1 MEMKEMEDDFK
12 WIHPKM
18 IIIDHK
24 LFIFYFRHI
33 GFFDKRKI
41 IINYNT
47 LYNKCSFNLRVRR
60 SALVING
67 VEMKLNPK
75 ARENNLKYPGREKK
89 GLPIILDVS
98 DEKMISCKIELDIY
112 KDVPRKFLV
121 KVVLKIE
128 YYFKSRNYRI
138 VEAKAIEM
146 N

>member
-1 MEMKEMEDDFK
+1 MEVDEMENDFK
-12 WIHPKM
+12 WINPE
-18 IIIDHK
+18 IVLIDHK
-24 LFIFYFRHI
+24 LFTLYFRHI

-41 IINYNT
+41 IINYNKFQ
-47 LYNKCSFNLRVRR
+47 NKCSYDLRVRR
-60 SALVING
+60 SALIING

-75 ARENNLKYPGREKK
+75 ARENNIKYLGREKK
-89 GLPIILDVS
+89 GLPIILNVS

-112 KDVPRKFLV
+112 KDVPKKFLV

-138 VEAKAIEM
+138 IEAKAIEI